1 MCLFY
6 LKQYMKAKEYLQKAI
21 EVSGQGETFQV
32 LKDIYLL
39 ENDIDAALQLYTS
52 AEKWVKLTN
61 MKQKFHFQ
69 PRKIKPWSGIG
80 DDTEFGSAAGE
91 GASGQRGPGKVVARV
106 QERRRPLGHRL
117 HPAGKERPQRRH
129 EQVQNR
135 SNAHARVGR
144 SLE

>member
-52 AEKWVKLTN
+52 AEK
-61 MKQKFHFQ
+61 
-69 PRKIKPWSGIG
+69 
-80 DDTEFGSAAGE
+80 
-91 GASGQRGPGKVVARV
+91 
-106 QERRRPLGHRL
+106 
-117 HPAGKERPQRRH
+117 
-129 EQVQNR
+129 
-135 SNAHARVGR
+135 
-144 SLE
+144 